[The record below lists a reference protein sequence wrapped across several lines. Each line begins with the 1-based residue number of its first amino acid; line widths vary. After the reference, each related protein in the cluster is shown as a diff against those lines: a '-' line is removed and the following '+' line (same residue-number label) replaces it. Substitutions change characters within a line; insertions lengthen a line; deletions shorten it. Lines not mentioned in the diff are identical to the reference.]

1 MSTPV
6 VALNEQNCVDP
17 KDTFSKY
24 DDYVDQLCASQ
35 GIPTQGR
42 AVFFQRSKK
51 PKMLGG

>member
-24 DDYVDQLCASQ
+24 DDYVEKSPN
-35 GIPTQGR
+35 IPATTHYLM
-42 AVFFQRSKK
+42 SYS
-51 PKMLGG
+51 